1 LTRDEFNALT
11 VPPGIKELG
20 QPERVFVQSAWVA
33 AVVRWFTNRGVP
45 RTSTCP
51 PEAGLV
57 LVAVGVFVLGLGIT
71 LPDEVLGTIPRVA
84 VILPC
89 TLFGG
94 SSIVLGIYSYCEILK
109 QKAEQERKAAA
120 SETATNPGDG
130 PIPGGSAYAVYPEAL
145 ALVRGRTW
153 SVVRWDEVR
162 EFRGRSLSIR
172 TAKLVTA
179 DGRAV
184 TLRHDV
190 KAADSLYKM
199 VERRTL
205 PPMLDRARAAL
216 DAGETVWFGT
226 LGISR
231 DGLFFKDKRLGWDRV
246 ERLDIVAPQNHG
258 LPGALGGLV
267 AATAELD
274 NLRIVVK
281 ERRTPWHPILFGKL
295 DGWFPARWCS
305 VPFWT
310 LPNRAVFLR
319 LILDMTPRQARSTIS
334 PALGVYMPSV
344 C

>member
-1 LTRDEFNALT
+1 MTLDEFNALKA
-11 VPPGIKELG
+11 PPGIKELG
-20 QPERVFVQSAWVA
+20 NPERVFVQSAWVA
-33 AVVRWFTNRGVP
+33 AVARWFTNRGVSP
-45 RTSTCP
+45 TCP
-51 PEAGLV
+51 PGIGLV
-57 LVAVGVFVLGLGIT
+57 MVAVGVFVLGLGIT

-84 VILPC
+84 VVLPC

-94 SSIVLGIYSYCEILK
+94 SSIGLGIYSYFEILK

-120 SETATNPGDG
+120 GETAENPGEG
-130 PIPGGSAYAVYPEAL
+130 PTPGGSAYAVYPEAL

-162 EFRGRSLSIR
+162 EFRGRSLSIK
-172 TAKLVTA
+172 TTKLVTA
-179 DGRAV
+179 DGREL

-190 KAADSLYKM
+190 KAATSLYKM

-205 PPMLDRARAAL
+205 EPMLDRAREAIA
-216 DAGETVWFGT
+216 AGETVWFGT
-226 LGISR
+226 LGIAR
-231 DGLFFKDKRLGWDRV
+231 DGLSYKDKRLGWDRV

-258 LPGALGGLV
+258 LGGAIGGLV

-281 ERRTPWHPILFGKL
+281 ERRTPWNPILFGKFA
-295 DGWFPARWCS
+295 GFFPNRWCS

-319 LILDMTPRQARSTIS
+319 LILDMTPRQTRSTIS